1 MQVKAGVVRIDRT
14 PLQAE
19 HHPSPHPVKL
29 PVGMLVCGILCLV
42 PAMLLTWAYYAH
54 IWSHRSFWDSPQLL
68 KLLLFSVPV
77 YGALVGGPIA
87 MISAAWALRLGPSL
101 RWLRIAVAGSTLSFG
116 WSLLALL
123 VRAPDSEVQLV
134 ALVTGG
140 ASLYVLVASAWQAL
154 RSQDRR
160 VA

>member
-1 MQVKAGVVRIDRT
+1 
-14 PLQAE
+14 
-19 HHPSPHPVKL
+19 
-29 PVGMLVCGILCLV
+29 MLVCGLLCLV
-42 PAMLLTWAYYAH
+42 PAMFSTVAYYAH

-101 RWLRIAVAGSTLSFG
+101 KCLRIALAGSTLSFG
-116 WSLLALL
+116 WSLLPLI
-123 VRAPDSEVQLV
+123 VRAPDPAVQLL

-140 ASLYVLVASAWQAL
+140 ASLFVLVTSAWQAL
-154 RSQDRR
+154 RIQDRR